1 MGILDWIRGRRERIG
16 DPAAE
21 ARAAEALERII
32 QLTNPRLRFARRYRP
47 RLIPAV
53 QTAMEYARSLV
64 AGASPEREASAAT
77 WPSDV
82 YLRAYF
88 ATADDLARAFSRS
101 TDLRAWFDRNPAAQT
116 ASVVL
121 SMLLVE
127 RKVLGVALVGSELR
141 RDVPQTTVSFT
152 DYRARICGASETE
165 LRQDV
170 ERRVVDQLALTGI
183 GIAAH
188 GQSQREMLEQER
200 ALLRARLRM
209 LESQGAGLTA
219 LGGKEPVDASQYDRL
234 HTDLAINEQA
244 LKVLAT
250 GSEVL
255 DYQLERMREV
265 LASPQEHFSVTPKR
279 LRLNRMNVVVEEND
293 PQPAETLDL
302 QVARVPLPDA
312 PAELRTFSFVR
323 FPRSGLL
330 PRGSLLNDAARMLG

>member
-1 MGILDWIRGRRERIG
+1 MGILDWIRGKRERTG
-16 DPAAE
+16 DPGAE

-32 QLTNPRLRFARRYRP
+32 QLTNPRLRFARRYKP
-47 RLIPAV
+47 RLLPAV
-53 QTAMEYARSLV
+53 QTAMEYGRSLV
-64 AGASPEREASAAT
+64 AGAAPEREASAAA
-77 WPSDV
+77 WPSDI

-88 ATADDLARAFSRS
+88 ATAGDLARAFSRS
-101 TDLRAWFDRNPAAQT
+101 TDLCAWFDRNPGAQT

-127 RKVLGVALVGSELR
+127 RKVLGVALVGTELR

-152 DYRARICGASETE
+152 DYRARICGTSDAE

-170 ERRVVDQLALTGI
+170 ERRVVDQLALIGI
-183 GIAAH
+183 GIAADD
-188 GQSQREMLEQER
+188 QSRREMLEQER

-219 LGGKEPVDASQYDRL
+219 LGGKEVDASQYDRL

-265 LASPQEHFSVTPKR
+265 LASPQEHFSVSAKR
-279 LRLNRMNVVVEEND
+279 LRLNRMNVVVDETD
-293 PQPAETLDL
+293 PQPAETLEL
-302 QVARVPLPDA
+302 QVARVPLPAA

-330 PRGSLLNDAARMLG
+330 PRGSLLNDAARMLS